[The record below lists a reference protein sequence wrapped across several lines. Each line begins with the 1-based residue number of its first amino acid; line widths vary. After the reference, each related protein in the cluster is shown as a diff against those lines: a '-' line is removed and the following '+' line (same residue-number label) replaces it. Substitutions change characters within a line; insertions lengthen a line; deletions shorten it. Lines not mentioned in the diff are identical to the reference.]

1 MAKSYTKLR
10 YFCDAI
16 KRCPEVKLTYV
27 PYTEYVVIG
36 LDDWKALNFFNAIPK
51 SYRAEWGGRY
61 KRFQRIV
68 GYRVSNE
75 VAEIIKANCHLMEIG
90 RYL

>member
-10 YFCDAI
+10 YFRDAI

-27 PYTEYVVIG
+27 PYTEYAVIS
-36 LDDWKALNFFNAIPK
+36 LDDWKALNFFDAVPK
-51 SYRAEWGGRY
+51 SYHAEWGGRY

-75 VAEIIKANCHLMEIG
+75 VAEIIKANYHLMEIG
-90 RYL
+90 MYL

>member
-10 YFCDAI
+10 YFRDAI

-27 PYTEYVVIG
+27 SYTEYVVIG
-36 LDDWKALNFFNAIPK
+36 LDDWKALKFLDAVPK
-51 SYRAEWGGRY
+51 SYHAEWGGRY
-61 KRFQRIV
+61 RKFQRII
-68 GYRVSNE
+68 GYRVGKE
-75 VAEIIKANCHLMEIG
+75 VKAIIDANRHLMDIG

>member
-10 YFCDAI
+10 YLRDAI

-36 LDDWKALNFFNAIPK
+36 LDDWKALKLFDAIPK
-51 SYRAEWGGRY
+51 SYHAEWEGDINGFNTLSAIGSVTKLPRLL
-61 KRFQRIV
+61 KQIV
-68 GYRVSNE
+68 
-75 VAEIIKANCHLMEIG
+75 I
-90 RYL
+90 